1 MLIGNYWVHLHPM
14 KERVFSDPEIGQVR
28 IVKSARSRRIS
39 IRVHPLR
46 GVALSVPYFLKYD
59 DGIRFFLQKKEW
71 VKEALVR
78 QRLRQDVAEKTGGA
92 VGALRDG
99 VTVRTLLSEIRFHRT
114 SAGPGGSRSGIPPAV
129 HGGAGRPVPD
139 AVPERAITVTSA
151 LVEDVRQTG
160 RLYLSPNLPLSRK
173 DVDYPDSMPPENS
186 AELSSVL
193 NQVLVKILRDEA
205 RSLLPQKLAFFAGKY
220 GFSYGKVVIKHN
232 STNWGSCS
240 TRGNINLNLNLVRLP
255 EPVCDYVLL
264 HELSHLRHPDHGP
277 EFHALLERLCSDN
290 MKRSRPF
297 RGQGIERIF
306 PRPALCHAPQPCEI
320 PCAPCPGAGSEEIP
334 SYIGSRPGMSRRHWL
349 PKREGA
355 RLREGSP
362 EHARTGFYTAL
373 PFQRPLF
380 RYTPHTTS
388 IATA

>member
-1 MLIGNYWVHLHPM
+1 MR
-14 KERVFSDPEIGQVR
+14 ERVFIDPEIGQVR

-46 GVALSVPYFLKYD
+46 GVAVSVPYFLKYD

-78 QRLRQDVAEKTGGA
+78 QRLRQDVAEKAGGA
-92 VGALRDG
+92 VGVLRDG

-114 SAGPGGSRSGIPPAV
+114 SAVPGDSRSEIPPAV

-139 AVPERAITVTSA
+139 AVPVRTITVTSA

-160 RLYLSPNLPLSRK
+160 RLFLSPDMPLSCK
-173 DVDYPDSMPPENS
+173 TVSYPDTMPAEGSP
-186 AELSSVL
+186 ELSSML
-193 NQVLVKILRDEA
+193 SGVLVKILRDEA

-220 GFSYGKVVIKHN
+220 GFSYEKVVVKHN

-290 MKRSRPF
+290 MKRLSFLVDSLQAADGAPGHSGIKTSKDYFHGLLSAMRRSRAK
-297 RGQGIERIF
+297 F
-306 PRPALCHAPQPCEI
+306 PVHHVLEQEVKK
-320 PCAPCPGAGSEEIP
+320 
-334 SYIGSRPGMSRRHWL
+334 Y
-349 PKREGA
+349 
-355 RLREGSP
+355 RL
-362 EHARTGFYTAL
+362 
-373 PFQRPLF
+373 
-380 RYTPHTTS
+380 
-388 IATA
+388 I

>member
-1 MLIGNYWVHLHPM
+1 MTAA
-14 KERVFSDPEIGQVR
+14 PE
-28 IVKSARSRRIS
+28 SR
-39 IRVHPLR
+39 L
-46 GVALSVPYFLKYD
+46 
-59 DGIRFFLQKKEW
+59 
-71 VKEALVR
+71 
-78 QRLRQDVAEKTGGA
+78 
-92 VGALRDG
+92 
-99 VTVRTLLSEIRFHRT
+99 
-114 SAGPGGSRSGIPPAV
+114 

-160 RLYLSPNLPLSRK
+160 RLYLSSDLPLSRK
-173 DVDYPDSMPPENS
+173 DVDYPDSMPPEDS

-290 MKRSRPF
+290 MKRLAFLVDSLQAADSLSGHSGIKTSKDYFHGLLSAMRRSRAK
-297 RGQGIERIF
+297 F
-306 PRPALCHAPQPCEI
+306 PVHHVLEQEVKK
-320 PCAPCPGAGSEEIP
+320 
-334 SYIGSRPGMSRRHWL
+334 Y
-349 PKREGA
+349 
-355 RLREGSP
+355 RL
-362 EHARTGFYTAL
+362 
-373 PFQRPLF
+373 
-380 RYTPHTTS
+380 
-388 IATA
+388 I